1 MRRSFLAVLLIT
13 SLGVIATPAQSEV
26 VSADTKMT
34 LVKTIT
40 GDISPK
46 SVRSSGSGL
55 VSAHNMMYRH
65 SVTIYDANTFELVST
80 VPDSVQLSK
89 YGYSKYSSIYKGSP
103 VEGAYSPDG
112 KYLYVTN
119 YAMYGKGFNREGHD
133 ICSPASGYDT
143 SFLYRVNLAKYEIDN
158 VYPVGSVPKV
168 VEVTPDNKF
177 VLVSNW
183 CSYDLTVISIASQ
196 KVVKTIKIG
205 RYPRGIAVSNDSKFA
220 YVAEMGGNQ
229 IHVIDLEDFSK
240 TYIPIGSNPRAI
252 VLSPDNKFVLVSNWC
267 SYDLKVIS
275 VDSQK
280 VVKTVKIGRYPRGIA
295 VSNDSKFAYVAEMG
309 GNQIHVINLEDFSKT
324 YIPIGSNP
332 RAIVLS
338 PDNSMMYVTMNL
350 SGKVASWD
358 LINNKAG
365 KSVKTGKAA
374 RSLAISSDG
383 TALFVVN
390 FVSDTISKVR
400 TSDMKVFQSIKAC
413 NEPIGITYDSPTSR
427 TWVACYGGAIKIF
440 DNK

>member
-26 VSADTKMT
+26 VSADTKMS

-40 GDISPK
+40 GNISPK

-229 IHVIDLEDFSK
+229 IHVI
-240 TYIPIGSNPRAI
+240 
-252 VLSPDNKFVLVSNWC
+252 
-267 SYDLKVIS
+267 
-275 VDSQK
+275 
-280 VVKTVKIGRYPRGIA
+280 
-295 VSNDSKFAYVAEMG
+295 
-309 GNQIHVINLEDFSKT
+309 NLEDFSKT

-358 LINNKAG
+358 LLNNKAG

-390 FVSDTISKVR
+390 FISNTISKVR

-427 TWVACYGGAIKIF
+427 TWVACYGGAIKIY

>member
-1 MRRSFLAVLLIT
+1 MRRRLLAVLLIT
-13 SLGVIATPAQSEV
+13 SLCVIATPAQSEV
-26 VSADTKMT
+26 ISADTKMK

-65 SVTIYDANTFELVST
+65 SVTIYDANTFALVKT
-80 VPDSVQLSK
+80 VPDSVQLSQ
-89 YGYSKYSSIYKGSP
+89 YGYSKYSSFYKGSP

-143 SFLYRVNLAKYEIDN
+143 SFLYRVNLANYEIDN

-177 VLVSNW
+177 ILVSNW
-183 CSYDLTVISIASQ
+183 CSYDLNVISVSSQ

-220 YVAEMGGNQ
+220 YIAEMGG
-229 IHVIDLEDFSK
+229 S
-240 TYIPIGSNPRAI
+240 R
-252 VLSPDNKFVLVSNWC
+252 
-267 SYDLKVIS
+267 
-275 VDSQK
+275 
-280 VVKTVKIGRYPRGIA
+280 
-295 VSNDSKFAYVAEMG
+295 
-309 GNQIHVINLEDFSKT
+309 IHVINLEDFSIT

-358 LINNKAG
+358 LINDKAS
-365 KSVKTGKAA
+365 KIVKTGKAA

-390 FVSDTISKVR
+390 FVSNTISKVR
-400 TSDMKVFQSIKAC
+400 TSDMKVLQSIKAC